1 MKRSGIWVS
10 TAFSASLIAG
20 CGGSVE
26 EGMPKDAATANPQPD
41 AFKKLMEDQGK
52 NMTNQ
57 KKKPAATPKPADE
70 APKK

>member
-1 MKRSGIWVS
+1 
-10 TAFSASLIAG
+10 
-20 CGGSVE
+20 
-26 EGMPKDAATANPQPD
+26 MPKDAATANPQPD